1 MDGSRHILQRE
12 CIRAIFEIVG
22 EHDFVAKNIHGVYK
36 DINDPPAVHRIGET
50 AVLELNNPT
59 QNLVF

>member
-1 MDGSRHILQRE
+1 MDGKRNILQRE
-12 CIRAIFEIVG
+12 CIRAILEIVG

-59 QNLVF
+59 QNLVL